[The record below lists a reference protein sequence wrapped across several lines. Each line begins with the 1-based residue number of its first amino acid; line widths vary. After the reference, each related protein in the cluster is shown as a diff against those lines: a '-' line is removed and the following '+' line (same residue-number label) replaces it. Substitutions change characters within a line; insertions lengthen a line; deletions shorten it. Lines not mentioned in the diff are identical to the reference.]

1 MYNYARNQEK
11 ACITMHETGK
21 GENKM
26 KKFTTMISILVLC
39 TIMLGM
45 LTGCGSA
52 KSEPASDVA
61 VPDWVNSLSDEGVAA
76 AKAIISKGKL
86 VLGTSADYAPFE
98 FHTEINGT
106 DTIVGFDVSIA
117 QYMAEQLGVELEIV
131 DMSFDNLL
139 ISLNKGDFDVVL
151 AAMSSNEERAKAVDF
166 SSEYYFSNNV
176 ILVQKQN
183 ADKYSTKESLQ
194 GVSMAAQKGTVC
206 ENRAKELAGEASV
219 ISLVKVQDMVSELL
233 AGKVETVLLDK
244 PVASGYVIMQDSL
257 EMVDIGLVAEEG
269 MSVAMKKDSAGLG
282 ELVNYLLSQLT
293 EEQLDSWMGEAQVTA
308 GVEE

>member
-1 MYNYARNQEK
+1 M
-11 ACITMHETGK
+11 
-21 GENKM
+21 NKT
-26 KKFTTMISILVLC
+26 KEFTTIISMLVLC
-39 TIMLGM
+39 TLMLGM
-45 LTGCGSA
+45 LTGCGSSKA
-52 KSEPASDVA
+52 DPAADVA
-61 VPDWVNSLSDEGVAA
+61 VPDWINSLSDEGIAA
-76 AKAIISKGKL
+76 AKAIIANGKL

-106 DTIVGFDVSIA
+106 DTIVGFDISIA

-139 ISLNKGDFDVVL
+139 ISLNKGDFDIVL

-166 SSEYYFSNNV
+166 SNEYYLSNNV

-183 ADKYSTKESLQ
+183 ADKYTTKESLQ

-206 ENRAKELAGEASV
+206 ETRAKELAGESSV
-219 ISLVKVQDMVSELL
+219 VSLVKVQDMVSELL
-233 AGKVETVLLDK
+233 SGKVKAVLLDK

-269 MSVAMKKDSAGLG
+269 MSVAMKKDSAGLT
-282 ELVNYLLSQLT
+282 ELVNCMLSQLT

>member
-1 MYNYARNQEK
+1 M
-11 ACITMHETGK
+11 
-21 GENKM
+21 NKT
-26 KKFTTMISILVLC
+26 KKFTTIISMLALC
-39 TIMLGM
+39 TLMLGM
-45 LTGCGSA
+45 LTGCGSSKA
-52 KSEPASDVA
+52 DPAADVA
-61 VPDWVNSLSDEGVAA
+61 VPDWINSLSDEGIAA
-76 AKAIISKGKL
+76 AKAIIANGKL

-106 DTIVGFDVSIA
+106 DTIVGFDISIA

-139 ISLNKGDFDVVL
+139 ISLNKGDFDIVL

-166 SSEYYFSNNV
+166 SNEYYLSNNV

-183 ADKYSTKESLQ
+183 ADKYTTKESLQ

-206 ENRAKELAGEASV
+206 ETRAKELAGESSV
-219 ISLVKVQDMVSELL
+219 VSLVKVQDMVSELL
-233 AGKVETVLLDK
+233 SGKVKAVLLDK

-269 MSVAMKKDSAGLG
+269 MSVAMKKDSAGLT
-282 ELVNYLLSQLT
+282 ELVNCMLSQLT

>member
-1 MYNYARNQEK
+1 M
-11 ACITMHETGK
+11 
-21 GENKM
+21 NKT
-26 KKFTTMISILVLC
+26 KKFTTIISILVLC
-39 TIMLGM
+39 TLMLGM
-45 LTGCGSA
+45 LTGCGSSKA
-52 KSEPASDVA
+52 DPAADVA
-61 VPDWVNSLSDEGVAA
+61 VPDWINSLSDEGIAA
-76 AKAIISKGKL
+76 AKAIIANGKL

-106 DTIVGFDVSIA
+106 DTIVGFDISIA

-139 ISLNKGDFDVVL
+139 ISLNKGDFDIVL

-166 SSEYYFSNNV
+166 SNEYYLSNNV

-183 ADKYSTKESLQ
+183 ADKYTTKESLQ

-206 ENRAKELAGEASV
+206 ETRAKELAGESSV
-219 ISLVKVQDMVSELL
+219 VSLVKVQDMVSELL
-233 AGKVETVLLDK
+233 AGKVKAVLLDK

-269 MSVAMKKDSAGLG
+269 MSVAMKKDSAGLT
-282 ELVNYLLSQLT
+282 ELVNCMLSQLT

>member
-1 MYNYARNQEK
+1 M
-11 ACITMHETGK
+11 
-21 GENKM
+21 NKT
-26 KKFTTMISILVLC
+26 KKFTTIISMLVLC
-39 TIMLGM
+39 TLMLGM
-45 LTGCGSA
+45 LTGCGSSKA
-52 KSEPASDVA
+52 DPAADVA
-61 VPDWVNSLSDEGVAA
+61 VPDWINSLSNEGIAA
-76 AKAIISKGKL
+76 AKAIIANGKL

-106 DTIVGFDVSIA
+106 DTIVGFDISIA

-139 ISLNKGDFDVVL
+139 ISLNKGDFDIVL

-166 SSEYYFSNNV
+166 SNEYYLSNNV

-183 ADKYSTKESLQ
+183 ADKYTTKESLQ

-206 ENRAKELAGEASV
+206 ETRAKELAGESSV
-219 ISLVKVQDMVSELL
+219 VSLVKVQDMVSELL
-233 AGKVETVLLDK
+233 AGKVKAVLLDK

-269 MSVAMKKDSAGLG
+269 MSVAMKKDSAGLT
-282 ELVNYLLSQLT
+282 ELVNCMLSQLT

>member
-1 MYNYARNQEK
+1 M
-11 ACITMHETGK
+11 
-21 GENKM
+21 NKT
-26 KKFTTMISILVLC
+26 KKFTTIISMLVLC
-39 TIMLGM
+39 TLMLGM
-45 LTGCGSA
+45 LTGCGSSKA
-52 KSEPASDVA
+52 DPAADVA
-61 VPDWVNSLSDEGVAA
+61 VPDWINSLSDEGIEA
-76 AKAIISKGKL
+76 AKAIIANGKL

-106 DTIVGFDVSIA
+106 DTIVGFDISIA

-139 ISLNKGDFDVVL
+139 ISLNKGDFDIVL

-166 SSEYYFSNNV
+166 SNEYYLSNNV

-183 ADKYSTKESLQ
+183 ADKYTTKESLQ

-206 ENRAKELAGEASV
+206 ETRAKELAGESSV
-219 ISLVKVQDMVSELL
+219 VSLVKVQDMVSELL
-233 AGKVETVLLDK
+233 SGKVKAVLLDK

-269 MSVAMKKDSAGLG
+269 MSVAMKKDSAGLT
-282 ELVNYLLSQLT
+282 ELVNCMLSQLT

>member
-1 MYNYARNQEK
+1 M
-11 ACITMHETGK
+11 
-21 GENKM
+21 NKT
-26 KKFTTMISILVLC
+26 KKFTTIISMLVLC
-39 TIMLGM
+39 TLMLGM
-45 LTGCGSA
+45 LTGCGSSKA
-52 KSEPASDVA
+52 DPAADVA
-61 VPDWVNSLSDEGVAA
+61 VPDWINSLSDEGIAA
-76 AKAIISKGKL
+76 AKAIIANGKL
-86 VLGTSADYAPFE
+86 VLGTYADYAPFE

-106 DTIVGFDVSIA
+106 DTIVGFDISIA

-139 ISLNKGDFDVVL
+139 ISLNKGDFDIVL

-166 SSEYYFSNNV
+166 SNEYYLSNNV

-183 ADKYSTKESLQ
+183 ADKYTTKESLQ

-206 ENRAKELAGEASV
+206 ETRAKELAGESSV
-219 ISLVKVQDMVSELL
+219 VSLVKVQDMVSELL
-233 AGKVETVLLDK
+233 SGKVKAVLLDK

-269 MSVAMKKDSAGLG
+269 MSVAMKKDSAGLT
-282 ELVNYLLSQLT
+282 ELVNCMLSQLT
-293 EEQLDSWMGEAQVTA
+293 EEQLDSWMGVAQVTA

>member
-1 MYNYARNQEK
+1 M
-11 ACITMHETGK
+11 
-21 GENKM
+21 NKT
-26 KKFTTMISILVLC
+26 KKFTTIISMLVLC
-39 TIMLGM
+39 TLMLGM
-45 LTGCGSA
+45 LTGCGSSKA
-52 KSEPASDVA
+52 DPAANVA
-61 VPDWVNSLSDEGVAA
+61 VPDWINSLSDEGIAA
-76 AKAIISKGKL
+76 AKAIIANGKL

-106 DTIVGFDVSIA
+106 DTIVGFDISIA

-139 ISLNKGDFDVVL
+139 ISLNKGDFDIVL

-166 SSEYYFSNNV
+166 SNEYYLSNNV

-183 ADKYSTKESLQ
+183 ADKYTTKESLQ

-206 ENRAKELAGEASV
+206 ETRAKELAGESSV
-219 ISLVKVQDMVSELL
+219 VSLVKVQDMVSELL
-233 AGKVETVLLDK
+233 SGKVKAVLLDK

-269 MSVAMKKDSAGLG
+269 MSVAMKKDSAGLT
-282 ELVNYLLSQLT
+282 ELVNCMLSQLT

>member
-1 MYNYARNQEK
+1 M
-11 ACITMHETGK
+11 
-21 GENKM
+21 NKT
-26 KKFTTMISILVLC
+26 KKFTTIISMLVLC
-39 TIMLGM
+39 TLMLGM
-45 LTGCGSA
+45 LTGCGSSKA
-52 KSEPASDVA
+52 DPAADVA
-61 VPDWVNSLSDEGVAA
+61 VADWINSLSDEGIAA
-76 AKAIISKGKL
+76 AKAIIANGKL

-106 DTIVGFDVSIA
+106 DTIVGFDISIA

-139 ISLNKGDFDVVL
+139 ISLNKGDFDIVL

-166 SSEYYFSNNV
+166 SNEYYLSNNV

-183 ADKYSTKESLQ
+183 ADKYTTKESLQ

-206 ENRAKELAGEASV
+206 ETRAKELAGESSV
-219 ISLVKVQDMVSELL
+219 VSLVKVQDMVSELL
-233 AGKVETVLLDK
+233 SGKVEAVLLDK

-269 MSVAMKKDSAGLG
+269 MSVAMKKDSAGLT
-282 ELVNYLLSQLT
+282 ELVNCMLSQLT

>member
-1 MYNYARNQEK
+1 M
-11 ACITMHETGK
+11 
-21 GENKM
+21 NKT
-26 KKFTTMISILVLC
+26 KKFTTIISMLVLC
-39 TIMLGM
+39 TLMLGM
-45 LTGCGSA
+45 LTGCGSSKA
-52 KSEPASDVA
+52 DPAADVA
-61 VPDWVNSLSDEGVAA
+61 VPDWINSLSDEGIAA
-76 AKAIISKGKL
+76 AKAIIANGKL

-106 DTIVGFDVSIA
+106 DTIVGFDISIA

-139 ISLNKGDFDVVL
+139 ISLNKGDFDIVL

-166 SSEYYFSNNV
+166 SNEYYLSNNV

-183 ADKYSTKESLQ
+183 ADKYTTKESLQ

-206 ENRAKELAGEASV
+206 ETRAKELAGESSV
-219 ISLVKVQDMVSELL
+219 VSLVKVQDMVSELL
-233 AGKVETVLLDK
+233 SGKVEAVLLDK

-269 MSVAMKKDSAGLG
+269 MSVAMKKDSAGLT
-282 ELVNYLLSQLT
+282 ELVNCMLSQLT
-293 EEQLDSWMGEAQVTA
+293 EDQLDSWMGEAQVTA

>member
-1 MYNYARNQEK
+1 M
-11 ACITMHETGK
+11 
-21 GENKM
+21 NKT
-26 KKFTTMISILVLC
+26 KKFTTIISMLVLC
-39 TIMLGM
+39 TLMLGM
-45 LTGCGSA
+45 LTGCGSSKA
-52 KSEPASDVA
+52 DPAADVA
-61 VPDWVNSLSDEGVAA
+61 VPDWINSLSDEGIAA
-76 AKAIISKGKL
+76 AKAIIANGKL

-106 DTIVGFDVSIA
+106 DTIVGFDISIA

-139 ISLNKGDFDVVL
+139 ISLNKGDFDIVL

-166 SSEYYFSNNV
+166 SNEYYLSNNV

-183 ADKYSTKESLQ
+183 ADKYTTKESLQ
-194 GVSMAAQKGTVC
+194 GVSVAAQKGTVC
-206 ENRAKELAGEASV
+206 ETRAKELAGESSV
-219 ISLVKVQDMVSELL
+219 VSLVKVQDMVSELL
-233 AGKVETVLLDK
+233 AGKVKAVLLDK
-244 PVASGYVIMQDSL
+244 PVASGYVIMQDSI

-269 MSVAMKKDSAGLG
+269 MSVAMKKDSAGLT
-282 ELVNYLLSQLT
+282 ELVNCMLSQLT

>member
-1 MYNYARNQEK
+1 M
-11 ACITMHETGK
+11 
-21 GENKM
+21 NKT
-26 KKFTTMISILVLC
+26 KKFTTIISMLVLC
-39 TIMLGM
+39 TLMLGM
-45 LTGCGSA
+45 LTGCGSSKA
-52 KSEPASDVA
+52 DPAADVA
-61 VPDWVNSLSDEGVAA
+61 VPDWINSLSDEGIAA
-76 AKAIISKGKL
+76 AKAIIANGKL

-106 DTIVGFDVSIA
+106 DTIVGFDISIA

-139 ISLNKGDFDVVL
+139 ISLNKGDFDIVL

-166 SSEYYFSNNV
+166 SNEYYLSNNV

-183 ADKYSTKESLQ
+183 ADKYTTKESLQ

-206 ENRAKELAGEASV
+206 ETRAKELAGESSV
-219 ISLVKVQDMVSELL
+219 VSLVKVQDMVSELL
-233 AGKVETVLLDK
+233 SSKVKAVLLDK

-269 MSVAMKKDSAGLG
+269 MSVAMKKDSAGLT
-282 ELVNYLLSQLT
+282 ELVNCMLSQLT

>member
-1 MYNYARNQEK
+1 M
-11 ACITMHETGK
+11 
-21 GENKM
+21 NKM
-26 KKFTTMISILVLC
+26 KKFTTIISMLVLC
-39 TIMLGM
+39 TLMLGM
-45 LTGCGSA
+45 LTGCGSSKA
-52 KSEPASDVA
+52 DPAADVA
-61 VPDWVNSLSDEGVAA
+61 VPDWINSLSDEGIAA
-76 AKAIISKGKL
+76 AKAIIANGKL

-106 DTIVGFDVSIA
+106 DTIVGFDISIA

-139 ISLNKGDFDVVL
+139 ISLNKGDFDIVL
-151 AAMSSNEERAKAVDF
+151 SAMSSNEERAKAVDF
-166 SSEYYFSNNV
+166 SNEYYLSNNV

-183 ADKYSTKESLQ
+183 ADKYTTKESLQ

-206 ENRAKELAGEASV
+206 ETRAKELAGESSV
-219 ISLVKVQDMVSELL
+219 VSLVKVQDMVSELL
-233 AGKVETVLLDK
+233 AGKVEAVLLDK

-269 MSVAMKKDSAGLG
+269 MSVAMKKDSAGLT
-282 ELVNYLLSQLT
+282 ELVNCMLSHLT

>member
-1 MYNYARNQEK
+1 M
-11 ACITMHETGK
+11 
-21 GENKM
+21 NKT
-26 KKFTTMISILVLC
+26 KKFTTIISMLALC
-39 TIMLGM
+39 TLMLGM
-45 LTGCGSA
+45 LTGCGSSKA
-52 KSEPASDVA
+52 DPAADVA
-61 VPDWVNSLSDEGVAA
+61 VPDWINSLSDEGIAA
-76 AKAIISKGKL
+76 AKAIIANGKL

-106 DTIVGFDVSIA
+106 DTIVGFDISIA

-139 ISLNKGDFDVVL
+139 ISLNKGDFDIVL

-166 SSEYYFSNNV
+166 SNEYYLSNNV

-183 ADKYSTKESLQ
+183 ADKYTTKESLQ

-206 ENRAKELAGEASV
+206 ETRAKELAGESSV
-219 ISLVKVQDMVSELL
+219 VSLVKVQDMVSELL
-233 AGKVETVLLDK
+233 SGKVEAVLLDK

-269 MSVAMKKDSAGLG
+269 MSVAMKKDSAGLT
-282 ELVNYLLSQLT
+282 ELVNCMLSQLT
-293 EEQLDSWMGEAQVTA
+293 EDQLDSWMGEAQVTA

>member
-1 MYNYARNQEK
+1 M
-11 ACITMHETGK
+11 
-21 GENKM
+21 NKT
-26 KKFTTMISILVLC
+26 KKFTTIISMLVLC
-39 TIMLGM
+39 TLMLGM
-45 LTGCGSA
+45 LTGCGSSKA
-52 KSEPASDVA
+52 DPAADVA
-61 VPDWVNSLSDEGVAA
+61 VPDWINSLSDEGIAA
-76 AKAIISKGKL
+76 AKAIIANGKL

-106 DTIVGFDVSIA
+106 DTIVGFDISIA

-139 ISLNKGDFDVVL
+139 ISLNKGDFDIVL

-166 SSEYYFSNNV
+166 SNEYYLSNNV

-183 ADKYSTKESLQ
+183 ADKYTTKESLQ
-194 GVSMAAQKGTVC
+194 GVSVAAQKGTVC
-206 ENRAKELAGEASV
+206 ETRAKELAGESSV
-219 ISLVKVQDMVSELL
+219 VSLVKVQDMVSELL
-233 AGKVETVLLDK
+233 SGKVEAVLLDK

-269 MSVAMKKDSAGLG
+269 MSVAMKKDSAGLT
-282 ELVNYLLSQLT
+282 ELVNCMLSQLT
-293 EEQLDSWMGEAQVTA
+293 EDQLDSWMGEAQVTA

>member
-1 MYNYARNQEK
+1 M
-11 ACITMHETGK
+11 
-21 GENKM
+21 NKT
-26 KKFTTMISILVLC
+26 KKFTTIISMLVLC
-39 TIMLGM
+39 TLMLGM
-45 LTGCGSA
+45 LTGCGSSKA
-52 KSEPASDVA
+52 DPAADVA
-61 VPDWVNSLSDEGVAA
+61 VPDWINSLSDEGIAA
-76 AKAIISKGKL
+76 AKAIIANGKL

-106 DTIVGFDVSIA
+106 DTIVGFDISIA

-139 ISLNKGDFDVVL
+139 ISLNKGDFDIVL

-166 SSEYYFSNNV
+166 SNEYYLSNNV

-183 ADKYSTKESLQ
+183 ADKYTTKESLQ

-206 ENRAKELAGEASV
+206 ETRAKELAGESSV
-219 ISLVKVQDMVSELL
+219 VSLVKVQDMVSELL
-233 AGKVETVLLDK
+233 AGKVKAVLLDK

-269 MSVAMKKDSAGLG
+269 MSVAMKKDSAGLT
-282 ELVNYLLSQLT
+282 ELINCMLSQLT

>member
-1 MYNYARNQEK
+1 M
-11 ACITMHETGK
+11 
-21 GENKM
+21 NKT
-26 KKFTTMISILVLC
+26 KKFTTIISMLVLC
-39 TIMLGM
+39 TLMLGM
-45 LTGCGSA
+45 LTGCGSSKA
-52 KSEPASDVA
+52 DPAADVA
-61 VPDWVNSLSDEGVAA
+61 VPDWINSLSDEGIAA
-76 AKAIISKGKL
+76 AKAIIANGKL

-106 DTIVGFDVSIA
+106 DTIVGFDISIA

-139 ISLNKGDFDVVL
+139 ISLNKGGFDIVL

-166 SSEYYFSNNV
+166 SNEYYLSNNV

-183 ADKYSTKESLQ
+183 ADKYTTKESLQ

-206 ENRAKELAGEASV
+206 ETRAKELAGESSV
-219 ISLVKVQDMVSELL
+219 VSLVKVQDMVSELL
-233 AGKVETVLLDK
+233 SGKVKAVLLDK

-269 MSVAMKKDSAGLG
+269 MSVAMKKDSAGLT
-282 ELVNYLLSQLT
+282 ELVNCMLSQLT

>member
-1 MYNYARNQEK
+1 M
-11 ACITMHETGK
+11 
-21 GENKM
+21 NKT
-26 KKFTTMISILVLC
+26 KKFTTIISMLVLC
-39 TIMLGM
+39 TLMLGM
-45 LTGCGSA
+45 LTGCGSSKA
-52 KSEPASDVA
+52 DPAADVA
-61 VPDWVNSLSDEGVAA
+61 VPDWINSLSDEGIAA
-76 AKAIISKGKL
+76 AKAIIANGKL

-106 DTIVGFDVSIA
+106 DTIVGFDISIA

-139 ISLNKGDFDVVL
+139 ISLNKGDFDIVL

-166 SSEYYFSNNV
+166 SNEYYLSNNV

-183 ADKYSTKESLQ
+183 ADKYTTKESLQ

-206 ENRAKELAGEASV
+206 ETRAKELAGESSV
-219 ISLVKVQDMVSELL
+219 VSLVKVQDMVSELL
-233 AGKVETVLLDK
+233 AGKVKAVLLDK

-269 MSVAMKKDSAGLG
+269 MSVAMKKDSAGLT
-282 ELVNYLLSQLT
+282 ELVNCMLSQLT

>member
-1 MYNYARNQEK
+1 M
-11 ACITMHETGK
+11 
-21 GENKM
+21 NKT
-26 KKFTTMISILVLC
+26 KKFTTIISMLVLC
-39 TIMLGM
+39 TLMLGM
-45 LTGCGSA
+45 LTGCGSSKA
-52 KSEPASDVA
+52 DPAADVA
-61 VPDWVNSLSDEGVAA
+61 VPDWINSLSDEGIAA
-76 AKAIISKGKL
+76 AKAIIANGKL

-98 FHTEINGT
+98 FHIEINGT
-106 DTIVGFDVSIA
+106 DTIVGFDISIA

-139 ISLNKGDFDVVL
+139 ISLNKGDFDIVL

-166 SSEYYFSNNV
+166 SNEYYLSNNV

-183 ADKYSTKESLQ
+183 ADKYTTKESLQ

-206 ENRAKELAGEASV
+206 ETRAKELAGESSV
-219 ISLVKVQDMVSELL
+219 VSLVKVQDMVSELL
-233 AGKVETVLLDK
+233 AGKVKAVLLDK

-269 MSVAMKKDSAGLG
+269 MSVAMKKDSAGLT
-282 ELVNYLLSQLT
+282 ELVNCMLSQLT

>member
-1 MYNYARNQEK
+1 
-11 ACITMHETGK
+11 MHETGK

-61 VPDWVNSLSDEGVAA
+61 VPDWVNSLSDEGVTA
-76 AKAIISKGKL
+76 AKEIISKGKL

-139 ISLNKGDFDVVL
+139 ISLNKGDFDIVL

-219 ISLVKVQDMVSELL
+219 VSLVKVQDMVSELL

>member
-1 MYNYARNQEK
+1 
-11 ACITMHETGK
+11 MHETGK

-76 AKAIISKGKL
+76 AKEIISKGKL

-139 ISLNKGDFDVVL
+139 ISLNKGDFDIVL

-219 ISLVKVQDMVSELL
+219 VSLVKVQDMVSELL

>member
-1 MYNYARNQEK
+1 M
-11 ACITMHETGK
+11 
-21 GENKM
+21 NKT
-26 KKFTTMISILVLC
+26 KKFTTIISMLVLC
-39 TIMLGM
+39 TLMLGM
-45 LTGCGSA
+45 LTGCGSSKA
-52 KSEPASDVA
+52 DPAADVA
-61 VPDWVNSLSDEGVAA
+61 VPDWINSLSDEGIAA
-76 AKAIISKGKL
+76 AKAIIANGKL

-106 DTIVGFDVSIA
+106 DTIVGFDISIA

-139 ISLNKGDFDVVL
+139 ISLNKGDFDIVL

-166 SSEYYFSNNV
+166 SNEYYLSNNV

-183 ADKYSTKESLQ
+183 ADKYTTKESLQ

-206 ENRAKELAGEASV
+206 ETRAKELAGESSV
-219 ISLVKVQDMVSELL
+219 VSLVKVQDMVSELL
-233 AGKVETVLLDK
+233 SGKVKAVLLDK

-269 MSVAMKKDSAGLG
+269 MSVAMKKDSACLT
-282 ELVNYLLSQLT
+282 ELVNCMLSQLT

>member
-1 MYNYARNQEK
+1 M
-11 ACITMHETGK
+11 
-21 GENKM
+21 NKT
-26 KKFTTMISILVLC
+26 KKFTTIISMLVLC
-39 TIMLGM
+39 TLMLGM
-45 LTGCGSA
+45 LTGCGSSKA
-52 KSEPASDVA
+52 DPAADVA
-61 VPDWVNSLSDEGVAA
+61 VPDWINSLSDEGIAA
-76 AKAIISKGKL
+76 AKAIIANGKL

-106 DTIVGFDVSIA
+106 DTIVGFDISIA

-139 ISLNKGDFDVVL
+139 ISLNKGDFDIVL

-166 SSEYYFSNNV
+166 SNEYYLSNNV

-183 ADKYSTKESLQ
+183 ADKYTTKESLQ
-194 GVSMAAQKGTVC
+194 GVSVAAQKGTVC
-206 ENRAKELAGEASV
+206 ETRAKELAGESSV
-219 ISLVKVQDMVSELL
+219 VSLVKVQDMVSELL
-233 AGKVETVLLDK
+233 SGKVEAVLLDK

-269 MSVAMKKDSAGLG
+269 MSVAMKKDSAGLT
-282 ELVNYLLSQLT
+282 ELVNCMLSQLT

>member
-1 MYNYARNQEK
+1 M
-11 ACITMHETGK
+11 
-21 GENKM
+21 NKT
-26 KKFTTMISILVLC
+26 KKFTTIISMLVLC
-39 TIMLGM
+39 TLMLGM
-45 LTGCGSA
+45 LTGCGSSKA
-52 KSEPASDVA
+52 DPAADVA
-61 VPDWVNSLSDEGVAA
+61 VPDWINSLSDEGIAA
-76 AKAIISKGKL
+76 AKAIIANGKL

-106 DTIVGFDVSIA
+106 DTIVGFDISIA

-139 ISLNKGDFDVVL
+139 ISLNKGDFDIVL

-166 SSEYYFSNNV
+166 SNEYYLSNNV

-183 ADKYSTKESLQ
+183 ADKYTTKESLQ

-206 ENRAKELAGEASV
+206 ETRAKDLAGESSV
-219 ISLVKVQDMVSELL
+219 VSLVKVQDMVSELL
-233 AGKVETVLLDK
+233 SGKVKAVLLDK

-269 MSVAMKKDSAGLG
+269 MSVAMKKDSAGLT
-282 ELVNYLLSQLT
+282 ELVNCMLSQLT

>member
-1 MYNYARNQEK
+1 
-11 ACITMHETGK
+11 MHETGK

-39 TIMLGM
+39 TIMLSM

-76 AKAIISKGKL
+76 AKEIISKGKL

-166 SSEYYFSNNV
+166 SSEYYCSNNV

-219 ISLVKVQDMVSELL
+219 VSLVKVQDMVSELL

>member
-1 MYNYARNQEK
+1 M
-11 ACITMHETGK
+11 
-21 GENKM
+21 NKT
-26 KKFTTMISILVLC
+26 KNFTTIISMLVLC
-39 TIMLGM
+39 TLMLGM
-45 LTGCGSA
+45 LTGCGSSKA
-52 KSEPASDVA
+52 DPAADVA
-61 VPDWVNSLSDEGVAA
+61 VPDWINSLSDEGIAA
-76 AKAIISKGKL
+76 AKAIIANGKL

-106 DTIVGFDVSIA
+106 DTIVGFDISIA

-139 ISLNKGDFDVVL
+139 ISLNKGNFDIVL
-151 AAMSSNEERAKAVDF
+151 SAMSSNEERAKAVDF
-166 SSEYYFSNNV
+166 SNEYYLSNNV

-183 ADKYSTKESLQ
+183 ADKYTTKESLQ

-206 ENRAKELAGEASV
+206 ETRAKELAGESSV
-219 ISLVKVQDMVSELL
+219 VSLVKVQDMVSELL
-233 AGKVETVLLDK
+233 AGKVEAVLLDK

-269 MSVAMKKDSAGLG
+269 MSVAMKKDSAGLT
-282 ELVNYLLSQLT
+282 ELVNCMLSQLT
-293 EEQLDSWMGEAQVTA
+293 EEQLDSWMGEAQVPA

>member
-1 MYNYARNQEK
+1 M
-11 ACITMHETGK
+11 
-21 GENKM
+21 NKT
-26 KKFTTMISILVLC
+26 KKFTTIISMLVLC
-39 TIMLGM
+39 TLMLGM
-45 LTGCGSA
+45 LTGCGSSKA
-52 KSEPASDVA
+52 DPAADVA
-61 VPDWVNSLSDEGVAA
+61 VPDWINSLSDEGIAA
-76 AKAIISKGKL
+76 AKAIIANGKL

-106 DTIVGFDVSIA
+106 DTIVGFDISIA

-139 ISLNKGDFDVVL
+139 ISLNKGDFDIVL

-166 SSEYYFSNNV
+166 SNEYYLSNNV

-183 ADKYSTKESLQ
+183 ADKYTTKESLQ
-194 GVSMAAQKGTVC
+194 GMSMAAQKGTVC
-206 ENRAKELAGEASV
+206 ETRAKELAGESSV
-219 ISLVKVQDMVSELL
+219 VSLVKVQDMVSELL
-233 AGKVETVLLDK
+233 SGKVEAVLLDK

-269 MSVAMKKDSAGLG
+269 MSVAMKKDSAGLT
-282 ELVNYLLSQLT
+282 ELVNCMLSQLT

>member
-1 MYNYARNQEK
+1 M
-11 ACITMHETGK
+11 
-21 GENKM
+21 NKT
-26 KKFTTMISILVLC
+26 KKFTTIISMLVLC
-39 TIMLGM
+39 TLMLGM
-45 LTGCGSA
+45 LTGCGSSKA
-52 KSEPASDVA
+52 DPAADVA
-61 VPDWVNSLSDEGVAA
+61 VPDWINSLSDEGIAA
-76 AKAIISKGKL
+76 AKAIIASGKL

-106 DTIVGFDVSIA
+106 DTIVGFDISIA

-139 ISLNKGDFDVVL
+139 ISLNKGDFDIVL

-166 SSEYYFSNNV
+166 SNEYYLSNNV

-183 ADKYSTKESLQ
+183 ADKYTTKESLQ

-206 ENRAKELAGEASV
+206 ETRAKELAGESSV
-219 ISLVKVQDMVSELL
+219 VSLVKVQDMVSELL
-233 AGKVETVLLDK
+233 SGKVKAVLLDK

-269 MSVAMKKDSAGLG
+269 MSVAMKKDSAGLT
-282 ELVNYLLSQLT
+282 ELVNCMLSQLT

>member
-1 MYNYARNQEK
+1 M
-11 ACITMHETGK
+11 
-21 GENKM
+21 NKT
-26 KKFTTMISILVLC
+26 KKFTTIISMLVLC
-39 TIMLGM
+39 TLMLGM
-45 LTGCGSA
+45 LTGCGSSKA
-52 KSEPASDVA
+52 DPAADVA
-61 VPDWVNSLSDEGVAA
+61 VPDWINSLSGEGIAA
-76 AKAIISKGKL
+76 AKAIIANGKL

-106 DTIVGFDVSIA
+106 DTIVGFDISIA

-139 ISLNKGDFDVVL
+139 ISLNKGDFDIVL

-166 SSEYYFSNNV
+166 SNEYYLSNNV

-183 ADKYSTKESLQ
+183 ADKYTTKESLQ

-206 ENRAKELAGEASV
+206 ETRAKELAGESSV
-219 ISLVKVQDMVSELL
+219 VSLVKVQDMVSELL
-233 AGKVETVLLDK
+233 SGKVKAVLLDK

-269 MSVAMKKDSAGLG
+269 MSVAMKKDSAGLT
-282 ELVNYLLSQLT
+282 ELVNCMLSQLT

>member
-1 MYNYARNQEK
+1 M
-11 ACITMHETGK
+11 
-21 GENKM
+21 NKT
-26 KKFTTMISILVLC
+26 KKFTTIISMLVLC
-39 TIMLGM
+39 TLMLGM
-45 LTGCGSA
+45 LTGCGSSKA
-52 KSEPASDVA
+52 DPAADVA
-61 VPDWVNSLSDEGVAA
+61 VPDWINSLSDEGIAA
-76 AKAIISKGKL
+76 AKAIIANGKL

-106 DTIVGFDVSIA
+106 DTIVGFDISIA

-139 ISLNKGDFDVVL
+139 ISLNKGDFDIVL

-166 SSEYYFSNNV
+166 SNEYYLSNNV

-183 ADKYSTKESLQ
+183 ADKYTTKESLQ

-206 ENRAKELAGEASV
+206 ETRAKELAGESSV
-219 ISLVKVQDMVSELL
+219 VSLVKVQDMVSELL
-233 AGKVETVLLDK
+233 SGKVKAVLLDK

-269 MSVAMKKDSAGLG
+269 MSVAMKKDSAGLT
-282 ELVNYLLSQLT
+282 ELVNCMLSQLT
-293 EEQLDSWMGEAQVTA
+293 EEQLDSWMGVAQVTA

>member
-1 MYNYARNQEK
+1 M
-11 ACITMHETGK
+11 
-21 GENKM
+21 NKT
-26 KKFTTMISILVLC
+26 KKFTTIISMLVLC
-39 TIMLGM
+39 TLMLGM
-45 LTGCGSA
+45 LTGCGSSKA
-52 KSEPASDVA
+52 DPAADVA
-61 VPDWVNSLSDEGVAA
+61 VPDWINSLSDEGIAA
-76 AKAIISKGKL
+76 AKAIIANGKL

-106 DTIVGFDVSIA
+106 DTIVGFDISIA

-139 ISLNKGDFDVVL
+139 ISLNKGDFDIVL

-166 SSEYYFSNNV
+166 SNEYYLSNNV

-183 ADKYSTKESLQ
+183 ADKYTTKESLQ

-206 ENRAKELAGEASV
+206 ETRAKELAGESSV
-219 ISLVKVQDMVSELL
+219 VSLVKVQDMVSELL
-233 AGKVETVLLDK
+233 SGKVEAVLLDK

-269 MSVAMKKDSAGLG
+269 MSVAMKKDSAGLT
-282 ELVNYLLSQLT
+282 ELVNCMLSQLT
-293 EEQLDSWMGEAQVTA
+293 EEQLDSWLGEAQVTA

>member
-1 MYNYARNQEK
+1 M
-11 ACITMHETGK
+11 
-21 GENKM
+21 NKT
-26 KKFTTMISILVLC
+26 KKFTTIISMLVLC
-39 TIMLGM
+39 TLMLGM
-45 LTGCGSA
+45 LTGCGSSKA
-52 KSEPASDVA
+52 DPAADVA
-61 VPDWVNSLSDEGVAA
+61 VPDWINSLSDEGIAA
-76 AKAIISKGKL
+76 AKAIIANGKL

-106 DTIVGFDVSIA
+106 DTIVGFDISIA

-139 ISLNKGDFDVVL
+139 ISLNKGDFDIVL

-166 SSEYYFSNNV
+166 SNEYYLSNNV

-183 ADKYSTKESLQ
+183 ADKYTTKESLQ
-194 GVSMAAQKGTVC
+194 GVGMAAQKGTVC
-206 ENRAKELAGEASV
+206 ETRAKELAGESSV
-219 ISLVKVQDMVSELL
+219 VSLVKVQDMVSELL
-233 AGKVETVLLDK
+233 SGKVKAVLLDK

-269 MSVAMKKDSAGLG
+269 MSVAMKKDSAGLT
-282 ELVNYLLSQLT
+282 ELVNCMLSQLT

>member
-1 MYNYARNQEK
+1 MNKTQK
-11 ACITMHETGK
+11 ETF
-21 GENKM
+21 EMNKT
-26 KKFTTMISILVLC
+26 KKVTTRRSMPVLC
-39 TIMLGM
+39 TLMLGM
-45 LTGCGSA
+45 LTGCGSSKA
-52 KSEPASDVA
+52 DPAADVA
-61 VPDWVNSLSDEGVAA
+61 VPDWINSLSDEGIAA
-76 AKAIISKGKL
+76 AKAIIANGKL

-106 DTIVGFDVSIA
+106 DTIVGFDISIA

-139 ISLNKGDFDVVL
+139 ISLNKGDFDIVL

-166 SSEYYFSNNV
+166 SNEYYLSNNV

-183 ADKYSTKESLQ
+183 ADKYTTKESLQ

-206 ENRAKELAGEASV
+206 ETRAKELAGESSV
-219 ISLVKVQDMVSELL
+219 VSLVKVQDMVSELL
-233 AGKVETVLLDK
+233 AGKVKAVLLDK

-269 MSVAMKKDSAGLG
+269 MSVAMKKDSAGLT
-282 ELVNYLLSQLT
+282 ELVNCMLSQLT

>member
-1 MYNYARNQEK
+1 M
-11 ACITMHETGK
+11 
-21 GENKM
+21 NKT
-26 KKFTTMISILVLC
+26 KKFTTIISMLVLC
-39 TIMLGM
+39 TLMLGM
-45 LTGCGSA
+45 LTGCGSSKA
-52 KSEPASDVA
+52 DPAADVA
-61 VPDWVNSLSDEGVAA
+61 VPDWINSLSGEGIAA
-76 AKAIISKGKL
+76 AKAIIANGKL

-106 DTIVGFDVSIA
+106 DTIVGFDISIA

-139 ISLNKGDFDVVL
+139 ISLNKGDFDIVL

-166 SSEYYFSNNV
+166 SNEYYLSNNV

-183 ADKYSTKESLQ
+183 ADKYTTKESLQ

-206 ENRAKELAGEASV
+206 ETRAKELAGESSV
-219 ISLVKVQDMVSELL
+219 VSLVKVQDMVSELL
-233 AGKVETVLLDK
+233 AGKVKAVLLDK

-269 MSVAMKKDSAGLG
+269 MSVAMKKDSAGLT
-282 ELVNYLLSQLT
+282 ELVNCMLSQLT